1 MQTSFLHPPFGF
13 ALFFL
18 RSVAPD
24 KPYVDKV
31 TGKVME
37 PVTTMQIYK
46 GAIPFL
52 FIQLVMVS
60 VLIAFPQLVTG
71 SLDKKVQVDMD
82 AIGAQMRESLG
93 SGAGYGGAEAA
104 GGSDWSSG
112 SAWGDGG
119 SESGA
124 AKPEGAD
131 AGWGNDSAWGD
142 ESSATEPATPG
153 SEAAP
158 AAPAAPATE
167 GYGADDPM
175 KAMQDALKTQ

>member
-1 MQTSFLHPPFGF
+1 MTHPHPLHH
-13 ALFFL
+13 
-18 RSVAPD
+18 RIS
-24 KPYVDKV
+24 
-31 TGKVME
+31 
-37 PVTTMQIYK
+37 
-46 GAIPFL
+46 
-52 FIQLVMVS
+52 
-60 VLIAFPQLVTG
+60 
-71 SLDKKVQVDMD
+71 
-82 AIGAQMRESLG
+82 SLG
-93 SGAGYGGAEAA
+93 AFLVPALALWLPSGYAWGAALIFLGAMAA
-104 GGSDWSSG
+104 APHWWHAPIPSRQTRWLLLSFGIMGLAWLHGSDWSSG

>member
-1 MQTSFLHPPFGF
+1 MNLTEATHLRLTSLAAFLVPAM
-13 ALFFL
+13 ALWL
-18 RSVAPD
+18 PSGYAWGTALLLIGALLGAPYWMRWPVATD
-24 KPYVDKV
+24 
-31 TGKVME
+31 TRWLA
-37 PVTTMQIYK
+37 
-46 GAIPFL
+46 GAV
-52 FIQLVMVS
+52 LVM
-60 VLIAFPQLVTG
+60 ALVW
-71 SLDKKVQVDMD
+71 LH
-82 AIGAQMRESLG
+82 
-93 SGAGYGGAEAA
+93 
-104 GGSDWSSG
+104 GSDWSSG